1 LESYR
6 AGKSSLDFASNLFSI
21 ITIEINPHTFLGMIK
36 PIKRRF
42 SLLNMHAADIWT
54 GVETGVRVFR
64 KLREQQFA

>member
-1 LESYR
+1 
-6 AGKSSLDFASNLFSI
+6 
-21 ITIEINPHTFLGMIK
+21 MIK